1 MGELVR
7 GFFECEVEQADITGL
22 LHNYFESNWFSSNW
36 AMTFVDFSL
45 PDGLFRDDGLNVNNF
60 VEASFKVFD
69 KVFLESTSN
78 KRLDTLATIILEDFL
93 PYYEIII
100 ETLKHIIETKT
111 SALQT
116 PYENKQRLS
125 SLPAK

>member
-45 PDGLFRDDGLNVNNF
+45 PDGLFRDDGL
-60 VEASFKVFD
+60 KC
-69 KVFLESTSN
+69 
-78 KRLDTLATIILEDFL
+78 
-93 PYYEIII
+93 
-100 ETLKHIIETKT
+100 
-111 SALQT
+111 Q
-116 PYENKQRLS
+116 
-125 SLPAK
+125 